1 MDSCTACVGSS
12 DMTWI
17 CCGQAY
23 GAGTDKNFAPCACAP
38 HAPVIV
44 GLPSLNVPAVAVAVD
59 VDVAVAV
66 QTGRA

>member
-17 CCGQAY
+17 CGQAY
-23 GAGTDKNFAPCACAP
+23 GAGADKNFAPCACAP

-44 GLPSLNVPAVAVAVD
+44 GLPSLNVPAVAVV